1 MPVASLFR
9 GGGPE
14 GVGGG
19 KPPMTTQQNQLEQP
33 PIIVVGAG
41 MTGLAAAWELQQRGV
56 PYVLLEAGD
65 YFGGK
70 VQSEPTEDGFLV
82 EKAADAFILGKPW
95 ALELAHEVGLREEL
109 IHPRED
115 TKKLYFLRGGQLLD
129 FPQNLK
135 MFVPLDDE
143 SFLQSGVLSPEGL
156 KRMLDEQHVPPK
168 PPTDEDESLASFIT
182 RRFGEEAMN
191 FIVPLAAGIYVANPH
206 ELSMKAAFP
215 QFLALEQKYGSV
227 IAGSRA
233 TPRAQGPIFGSFRGG
248 MSTLANAVA
257 EKLTGDVRL
266 NTPVLAVHPDGVTVA
281 GGEKIAGSGVILTT
295 PAWYAAPMLRQSFPK
310 ASALV
315 GELKANGSV
324 AVILAYREGQFP
336 RDMHLHG
343 LQVAADEGIH
353 MKAITVHSAKM
364 HGRAPEGHVLVR
376 VFFKDLEPQT
386 ACAEAV
392 REVERLF
399 GAQGEP
405 LWHAYADWRGK
416 NPAYQVGH
424 LEHLARIRAA
434 LPPNVRVAGASY
446 TGVGIPDCVNAGRTA
461 ARDVVAALGVAG

>member
-1 MPVASLFR
+1 
-9 GGGPE
+9 
-14 GVGGG
+14 
-19 KPPMTTQQNQLEQP
+19 MTNPNAHTL

-65 YFGGK
+65 SFGGK
-70 VQSEPTEDGFLV
+70 VQSERTEDEFLV

-95 ALELAHEVGLREEL
+95 ALQLAQEVGLQDEL
-109 IHPRED
+109 IHPRAE
-115 TKKLYFLRGGQLLD
+115 TKKLYFLRGGELLD

-156 KRMLDEQHVPPK
+156 RRMLDEQNVPPK
-168 PPTDEDESLASFIT
+168 ENTDEDESLADFII
-182 RRFGEEAMN
+182 RRFGAEAMN
-191 FIVPLAAGIYVANPH
+191 FIVPLAAGIYVANPF

-227 IAGSRA
+227 IKGSRA
-233 TPRAQGPIFGSFRGG
+233 TPRAQGPIFGSFKDG

-257 EKLTGDVRL
+257 AKLTGDVRL
-266 NTPVLAVHPDGVTVA
+266 NTPVLAVHPDGVTLT
-281 GGEKIAGSGVILTT
+281 GGEKIAASGVVLTA
-295 PAWYAAPMLRQSFPK
+295 PAWVAAPTLGQSFPA

-315 GELKANGSV
+315 GELQTNGSV

-343 LQVAADEGIH
+343 LQVAADEGIE
-353 MKAITVHSAKM
+353 MKAITVHSAKL
-364 HGRAPEGHVLVR
+364 HGRAPEGHVLLR
-376 VFFKDLEPQT
+376 VFFKDLDPQK
-386 ACAEAV
+386 ALAEAV
-392 REVERLF
+392 HEVARLF
-399 GAQGEP
+399 GAQGDP

-424 LEHLARIRAA
+424 LDHIARIRAA
-434 LPPNVRVAGASY
+434 LPPNIQVAGSSY

-461 ARDVVAALGVAG
+461 ARDVVAALGVDG

>member
-1 MPVASLFR
+1 MA
-9 GGGPE
+9 
-14 GVGGG
+14 
-19 KPPMTTQQNQLEQP
+19 TQQTQSEQA
-33 PIIVVGAG
+33 PIIIVGAG
-41 MTGLAAAWELQQRGV
+41 LTGLAAAWELQQRGAA
-56 PYVLLEAGD
+56 YVLLEAGD

-70 VQSEPTEDGFLV
+70 VQSEQTGDGFLV

-95 ALELAHEVGLREEL
+95 ALELAHEIGLEPEL

-135 MFVPLDDE
+135 MFVPLDDQ

-156 KRMLDEQHVPPK
+156 QRMLDEQRLPPR
-168 PPTDEDESLASFIT
+168 PPTDDDESLADFIT
-182 RRFGEEAMN
+182 RRFGAEAMN

-227 IAGSRA
+227 IKGSRA
-233 TPRAQGPIFGSFRGG
+233 TPRAQGPIFASFKGG
-248 MSTLANAVA
+248 MSALANAVA
-257 EKLTGDVRL
+257 AKLTGDVRL
-266 NTPVLAVHPDGVTVA
+266 NTPVLQVHPGGVTLS

-295 PAWYAAPMLRQSFPK
+295 PAWYAAPMLRRSFPE

-324 AVILAYREGQFP
+324 AVILAYRAQQFP

-353 MKAITVHSAKM
+353 MKAITVHSAKL
-364 HGRAPEGHVLVR
+364 HGRAPNDHVLLR
-376 VFFKDLEPQT
+376 VFFKDLEPQK
-386 ACAEAV
+386 AYAEAV
-392 REVERLF
+392 HEVARLF
-399 GAQGEP
+399 GASGDP
-405 LWHAYADWRGK
+405 LWHSYADWRGK

-434 LPPNVRVAGASY
+434 LPPNVQVAGASY

-461 ARDVVAALGVAG
+461 ARDVLRCWQV

>member
-1 MPVASLFR
+1 
-9 GGGPE
+9 
-14 GVGGG
+14 
-19 KPPMTTQQNQLEQP
+19 MTNSTATNPTL
-33 PIIVVGAG
+33 PIIIIGAG
-41 MTGLAAAWELQQRGV
+41 LTGLAAAWELQQRGM

-70 VQSEPTEDGFLV
+70 VQSEQTDDGFLV

-95 ALELAHEVGLREEL
+95 ALELAYEVGLEPEI

-135 MFVPLDDE
+135 MFVPLDDQC
-143 SFLQSGVLSPEGL
+143 FLQSGVLSPEGL
-156 KRMLDEQHVPPK
+156 QRMLDEQHIPPK
-168 PPTDEDESLASFIT
+168 PPTDEDESLADFIT
-182 RRFGEEAMN
+182 RRFGAEAMN

-227 IAGSRA
+227 IKGSRA
-233 TPRAQGPIFGSFRGG
+233 TPRAQGPIFGSFKGG
-248 MSTLANAVA
+248 MSALANAVA
-257 EKLTGDVRL
+257 AKLTGDVRL
-266 NTPVLAVHPDGVTVA
+266 HTPVLQVHPDEVTIA
-281 GGEKIAGSGVILTT
+281 GSEKIVGSGVILTT
-295 PAWYAAPMLRQSFPK
+295 PAWYAAPMLRQSFPE

-324 AVILAYREGQFP
+324 AVILAYRADQFP

-353 MKAITVHSAKM
+353 MKAITVHSAKL
-364 HGRAPEGHVLVR
+364 HGRAPDDHVLLR
-376 VFFKDLEPQT
+376 VFFKDLEPQK
-386 ACAEAV
+386 AYAEAV
-392 REVERLF
+392 HEVARLF

-434 LPPNVRVAGASY
+434 LPPNVQVAGASY

-461 ARDVVAALGVAG
+461 AREVAAAVQVQAPA

>member
-1 MPVASLFR
+1 
-9 GGGPE
+9 
-14 GVGGG
+14 
-19 KPPMTTQQNQLEQP
+19 MTNPNANTP

-41 MTGLAAAWELQQRGV
+41 MTGLAAAWELQQQGV

-65 YFGGK
+65 SFGGK
-70 VQSEPTEDGFLV
+70 VQSERTEDEFLV

-95 ALELAHEVGLREEL
+95 ALQLAQEVGLQDEL
-109 IHPRED
+109 IHPRAE
-115 TKKLYFLRGGQLLD
+115 TKKLYFLRGGELLD

-156 KRMLDEQHVPPK
+156 RRMLDEQHVPPK
-168 PPTDEDESLASFIT
+168 ENPDEDESLADFIT
-182 RRFGEEAMN
+182 RRFGAEAMN
-191 FIVPLAAGIYVANPH
+191 FIVPLAAGIYVANPF
-206 ELSMKAAFP
+206 ELSMQAAFP

-227 IAGSRA
+227 IKGSRA
-233 TPRAQGPIFGSFRGG
+233 TPRAQGPIFGSFKDG

-257 EKLTGDVRL
+257 AKLTGDVRL
-266 NTPVLAVHPDGVTVA
+266 NTPVLAVHPDGVTLAGRERGA
-281 GGEKIAGSGVILTT
+281 GGEKVTGRGVILTT
-295 PAWYAAPMLRQSFPK
+295 PAWYAAPMLRQSFPG
-310 ASALV
+310 AAALV
-315 GELKANGSV
+315 GELRANGSV
-324 AVILAYREGQFP
+324 AVILAYREEQFP

-343 LQVAADEGIH
+343 LQVAADEGIE
-353 MKAITVHSAKM
+353 MKAMTVHSAKL

-386 ACAEAV
+386 ALAEAV
-392 REVERLF
+392 HEVARLF
-399 GAQGEP
+399 GAQGDP

-424 LEHLARIRAA
+424 LDHVARIRAA

-461 ARDVVAALGVAG
+461 ARDVVAALVDG

>member
-1 MPVASLFR
+1 
-9 GGGPE
+9 
-14 GVGGG
+14 
-19 KPPMTTQQNQLEQP
+19 MTNANHPTA

-70 VQSEPTEDGFLV
+70 VQSEPTDDGFLV

-95 ALELAHEVGLREEL
+95 ALELAHEVGLQEEL

-115 TKKLYFLRGGQLLD
+115 TKKLYFLRGGKLLD

-143 SFLQSGVLSPEGL
+143 TFLQSGVLSPEGL
-156 KRMLDEQHVPPK
+156 QRMLDEQHIPPK

-233 TPRAQGPIFGSFRGG
+233 TPRAQGPIFGSFKGG
-248 MSTLANAVA
+248 MGTLANAVA
-257 EKLTGDVRL
+257 AKLTGDVRL
-266 NTPVLAVHPDGVTVA
+266 NTPVLRVHSDGVTVA

-295 PAWYAAPMLRQSFPK
+295 PAWFAAPMLHQSFPE

-324 AVILAYREGQFP
+324 AVILAYRAEQFP
-336 RDMHLHG
+336 QNMHLHG
-343 LQVAADEGIH
+343 LQVAADEGIE

-364 HGRAPEGHVLVR
+364 HGRAPDGHVLVR
-376 VFFKDLEPQT
+376 VFFKDLEP
-386 ACAEAV
+386 AKARAEAE
-392 REVERLF
+392 REVARLF

-405 LWHAYADWRGK
+405 LWYAYADWRGK

-461 ARDVVAALGVAG
+461 AREVVTTLNLDA